1 MYAHFRG
8 KIDSINPTAVVLD
21 CAGVG
26 YELHISLYT
35 YEQIKALPEV
45 KLFAHLAIKE
55 DAHTLY
61 GFVDESER
69 SLFRHLISVQG
80 IGAATA
86 RMVLSSLD
94 AIELRNAISLG
105 NVALL
110 KSVKGVGPKSAQRI
124 VLELQ
129 DKMQKEDLESGFA
142 ATARSGS
149 NALQSEAVAALEM
162 LGFSKRAVEKE
173 IQKILDTSQGD
184 DLTVEQIIKVALKK
198 L

>member
-1 MYAHFRG
+1 MYAHFKG
-8 KIDSINPTAVVLD
+8 NIDSINPTSVVLD
-21 CAGVG
+21 CQGVG

-35 YEQIKALPEV
+35 FERIKSLKEA
-45 KLFAHLAIKE
+45 KLYAHLSIKE

-61 GFVDESER
+61 GFVDEQER
-69 SLFRHLISVQG
+69 QLFQHLISVQG

-86 RMVLSSLD
+86 RMVLSSLEPS
-94 AIELRNAISLG
+94 ELRNAISLG

-129 DKMQKEDLESGFA
+129 DKMQKEDLESGFV
-142 ATARSGS
+142 ATARSGG
-149 NALQSEAVAALEM
+149 NALQVEAVAALEM
-162 LGFSKRAVEKE
+162 LGFSKRSVEKE
-173 IQKILDTSQGD
+173 VQKILDASQGE
-184 DLTVEQIIKVALKK
+184 DLNVEQIIKIALKK